1 MKNVELSYFVF
12 TILSIVLL
20 ACVVNFSGFF
30 EHQQESLQPKEEAQ
44 NMLCSKNNLNL
55 AVPVTDYEYVN
66 NETGSEDRFERNGT
80 QYGCPCSNFPC
91 IRKCCPW
98 GQYIEE
104 DYCTKTFDGS
114 EKRQKELFYD
124 LKFYKTVY
132 DKEPITNSPF
142 NILFKLPD
150 GCPENITNRMML
162 HHHEF
167 HLLENGI
174 VYLKDGDEYWNHS
187 SYCLETIEE
196 EDNITHVFIC
206 NSEEDMAISE
216 RNESQDEYKW
226 TVRGSASRVSGVF
239 FLLTFLIYVVLPELH
254 NRNGICL
261 MYYFLSM
268 SVGDLCTSFIIL
280 REKENTSEDYC
291 AFLGKC

>member
-30 EHQQESLQPKEEAQ
+30 EDQQKSLQPKEEAQ
-44 NMLCSKNNLNL
+44 NMLCSENNLNL
-55 AVPVTDYEYVN
+55 AVPVTDYESVN

-80 QYGCPCSNFPC
+80 QYGCPCSNFTC

-98 GQYIEE
+98 GQYMHD
-104 DYCTKTFDGS
+104 DYCSKTLDGL

-124 LKFYKTVY
+124 LKFYKTVHD
-132 DKEPITNSPF
+132 DKPITNSPF
-142 NILFKLPD
+142 NIVFKLPD
-150 GCPENITNRMML
+150 GCPEIITNRVML
-162 HHHEF
+162 SLSEF

-174 VYLKDGDEYWNHS
+174 VYIKEDQYYNYS
-187 SYCLETIEE
+187 SFCLETIIH
-196 EDNITHVFIC
+196 DNKTHFFIC
-206 NSEEDMAISE
+206 KSNEEMATSE
-216 RNESQDEYKW
+216 RKKSEDEYKW
-226 TVRGSASRVSGVF
+226 TTRGIASRVSGVF

-254 NRNGICL
+254 NRNGMCL

-268 SVGDLCTSFIIL
+268 SVGDLCTSSIIL
-280 REKENTSEDYC
+280 REIGNTSEDYC
-291 AFLGKC
+291 ALLGKC